1 MRTSWLSCFISL
13 YPLFCRFVWTI
24 VWDFGFPLDLFGLVG
39 VGKVWVSWDF
49 LLVYT
54 PVIAPVFVLGFFS
67 HSDSLWG
74 SLRDSF
80 FIRSGICSGIRF
92 GICFGTAYETRNREI
107 VWLGRDIRLP

>member
-54 PVIAPVFVLGFFS
+54 PVIAPVFVLGFF
-67 HSDSLWG
+67 
-74 SLRDSF
+74 
-80 FIRSGICSGIRF
+80 FIRTRSGARSGIRSLFALGFALGFVLGFALVRPMKQ
-92 GICFGTAYETRNREI
+92 ETGK
-107 VWLGRDIRLP
+107 LYG